1 MSHLQNLLQLGKLAF
16 DDISGDKIECKK
28 YVREHSAPN
37 LRFQNATSAC
47 VLGGEDPGDLP
58 TSLQHILIKWNDS
71 LPPFDM
77 AFYTAICCDPTFDLA
92 YKSLQTFSVRLL
104 DEPSNQSML
113 AAWEAKLA
121 SWRKQILIA
130 YAALVR
136 PSIWSQEASS
146 RRRNVPEDLQMKKAD
161 IDSIWNKYSKSG
173 QTSQRLSMLQPLL

>member
-1 MSHLQNLLQLGKLAF
+1 MLQLGKLAF

-37 LRFQNATSAC
+37 LGFHNATSAC
-47 VLGGEDPGDLP
+47 FLGGEDPGDLP
-58 TSLQHILIKWNDS
+58 TSLQHILIKWNES

-77 AFYTAICCDPTFDLA
+77 AFYTAICCDPKFDSA

-146 RRRNVPEDLQMKKAD
+146 RLRNVPEDLQMKKAD